1 MKIILEKEL
10 WKLKKIIFVLL
21 ILLLSTSEALAG
33 FSDIYPGEWYS
44 GYTERAAGEGW
55 FSGFDDGSFRPYAAL
70 TRAECAKVLYTIKY
84 DGVIPETYTSNY
96 PDIDTNQ
103 WYALYAGINSIDKII
118 LCPNDLFR
126 PDEQMTRE
134 ETAAA
139 IIRLSESLYGSRE
152 YSNEEMRAAE
162 SFPDFYLVD
171 PEYAEYMARAVAD
184 GLITGSDGYLDPD
197 SPITR
202 AQFAKLIVSAYRP
215 KWQTGSILP
224 EDGSIVWSDT
234 RIYSELIYL
243 PASMAYVDFS
253 QYKLAF
259 DYYGTD
265 GVRLLNSGWLTEET
279 YLPPGFYRIII
290 SKNDDSLIDP
300 SESASFQVE
309 YNAVTFSGTDI
320 KKIAHR
326 GLSLEAP
333 ENTLESLRAAAW
345 AGFKYSECDVRWT
358 ADGIPVLL
366 HDETIDRT
374 SNGCGKLS
382 DMTFSEVR
390 QYDFGSWKDESFAGT
405 RIPSFEEYIAE
416 CSSLGISP
424 YIEIYDSD
432 IFTAERALG
441 LIEIVKKYGMEDH
454 VTWISN
460 WISSLQRIKWAD
472 PSAAL
477 RLLFVTVDMDT
488 QYMKQLI
495 SIKTKTNEVGIDV
508 DINMIDTE
516 TLNRIKAAGF
526 SVECWNAGDGNIYIN
541 GVTGLTCDKP

>member
-1 MKIILEKEL
+1 MKITLEKEL

-21 ILLLSTSEALAG
+21 ILLLSASEAFAG

-382 DMTFSEVR
+382 DMTFNEVR
-390 QYDFGSWKDESFAGT
+390 QYDFGSWKDESFAGA

-441 LIEIVKKYGMEDH
+441 LIEIVKKYGMEGR

-526 SVECWNAGDGNIYIN
+526 SVECWNAGDGNICIN